1 MRVQNVAS
9 CPALTISNFI
19 GYIAEPVIRLA
30 DHRDVYP
37 PNSCIGNAVVDDQQ
51 QQNHDRDLKIAR
63 NEAKREFFSD
73 VRLSTWATS
82 IALLFALALLTF
94 YLTRK

>member
-1 MRVQNVAS
+1 M
-9 CPALTISNFI
+9 
-19 GYIAEPVIRLA
+19 
-30 DHRDVYP
+30 
-37 PNSCIGNAVVDDQQ
+37 DDQQ

-82 IALLFALALLTF
+82 VAVVLALGVLTV
-94 YLTRK
+94 YLMRK